1 MAFRVEVPQA
11 VLDDLRRR
19 LDAARW
25 PEAYA
30 LERGGHFWA
39 AETPEQ
45 FADRLRGFLAEH
57 VPL

>member
-1 MAFRVEVPQA
+1 VS
-11 VLDDLRRR
+11 RRYADVR
-19 LDAARW
+19 DVR
-25 PEAYA
+25 A

-57 VPL
+57 VAL